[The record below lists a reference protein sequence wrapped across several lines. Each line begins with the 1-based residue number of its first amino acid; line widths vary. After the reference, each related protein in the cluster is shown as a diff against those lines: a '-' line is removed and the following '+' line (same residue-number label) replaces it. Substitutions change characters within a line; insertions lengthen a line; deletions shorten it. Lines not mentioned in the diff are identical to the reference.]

1 MYSYENGKNH
11 NMILS
16 LGYVAVIYLVVI
28 LMLLSW
34 NNEL

>member
-1 MYSYENGKNH
+1 MYRYENGKNNH
-11 NMILS
+11 MILS
-16 LGYVAVIYLVVI
+16 LGYVAIIYLVVI